1 MIFLCGNLSA
11 NLWCNYSSTTLHG
24 MEVNEGGEKPKKED
38 EIVVSTDGLNRYGFR
53 VLSSG
58 LDWSEFDV
66 NPVLLYNHIRV
77 TDSWDRADKLLF
89 PLGRWEERRVDGDR
103 IVMRPVFNEA
113 LQAGADAAA
122 SYRGGFLNTASIHFK
137 VIEASEAPELML
149 PGQTR
154 ATVTRAKVLEVS
166 LTDIPGNAGCH
177 RLSFDGDE
185 QPVTISLADGASND
199 GLDKVLP
206 LLRKSKIN
214 KSMDDVKLLAQAMG
228 MPDDTNVVGLVAKA
242 TELKNRAE
250 AAEAALKL
258 MNENGEKAKRKALID
273 GAIAAGKLT
282 EGDRATWEQMAESN
296 FAATEAALTAM
307 KAYTAPTGQLET
319 GAGGVGAEEAL
330 VARYK
335 QLDKEG
341 KLAALPVAE
350 RDMLV
355 AAYIADLRRI
365 GVTK

>member
-1 MIFLCGNLSA
+1 
-11 NLWCNYSSTTLHG
+11 
-24 MEVNEGGEKPKKED
+24 MEVKEGGEKPKKED
-38 EIVVSTDGLNRYGFR
+38 EIVVSTAGLNRYGFR

-77 TDSWDRADKLLF
+77 TDSWDRAEKLLF
-89 PLGRWEERRVDGDR
+89 PLGRWEERRMDGDR
-103 IVMRPVFNEA
+103 VVMRPVFNEA

-137 VIEASEAPELML
+137 IIEASEAPELML

-177 RLSFDGDE
+177 RLSFDGE
-185 QPVTISLADGASND
+185 EEPVTISLAEGAND

-206 LLRKSKIN
+206 LLQKSKTT
-214 KSMDDVKLLAQAMG
+214 KSMDDVKLLAQAIG
-228 MPDDTNVVGLVAKA
+228 MPEDTNVVGLVAKV

-250 AAEAALKL
+250 AAELALAQV
-258 MNENGEKAKRKALID
+258 NENGEKAKRKALVD
-273 GAIAAGKLT
+273 GAIQAGKLT

-296 FAATEAALTAM
+296 FTATEAALAAM
-307 KAYTAPTGQLET
+307 KAYTPPTGQVET
-319 GAGGVGAEEAL
+319 AAAGVGTEEAL

-341 KLAALPVAE
+341 KLGSLSVTE
-350 RDMLV
+350 RDMLA
-355 AAYIADLRRI
+355 AAYIADLRKR

>member
-1 MIFLCGNLSA
+1 MG
-11 NLWCNYSSTTLHG
+11 
-24 MEVNEGGEKPKKED
+24 
-38 EIVVSTDGLNRYGFR
+38 
-53 VLSSG
+53 
-58 LDWSEFDV
+58 
-66 NPVLLYNHIRV
+66 
-77 TDSWDRADKLLF
+77 
-89 PLGRWEERRVDGDR
+89 
-103 IVMRPVFNEA
+103 
-113 LQAGADAAA
+113 
-122 SYRGGFLNTASIHFK
+122 
-137 VIEASEAPELML
+137 
-149 PGQTR
+149 
-154 ATVTRAKVLEVS
+154 
-166 LTDIPGNAGCH
+166 
-177 RLSFDGDE
+177 
-185 QPVTISLADGASND
+185 
-199 GLDKVLP
+199 
-206 LLRKSKIN
+206 
-214 KSMDDVKLLAQAMG
+214 DVKLLAQAMG

-319 GAGGVGAEEAL
+319 GAGGVGTEEAL

-350 RDMLV
+350 REMLV
-355 AAYIADLRRI
+355 AAYIADLRRK